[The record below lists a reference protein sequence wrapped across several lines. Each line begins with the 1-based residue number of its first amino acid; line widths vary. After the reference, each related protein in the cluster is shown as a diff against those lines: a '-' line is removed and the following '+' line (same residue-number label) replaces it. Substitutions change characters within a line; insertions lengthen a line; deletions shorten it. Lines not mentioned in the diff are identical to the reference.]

1 MDEHENHAAAVAFLE
16 GLGLDGDPS
25 LIEQACVMGE
35 CLTLM
40 AERNG
45 RYHDL
50 WKRDGWLG
58 NVFQLTHKA
67 SRIRRLFFDRA
78 SHGEAVATP
87 DPDDAFDLIN
97 YAIFF
102 IRCLRESNRTGI

>member
-1 MDEHENHAAAVAFLE
+1 MDDKTHDIIEEFLRLVGVTPE
-16 GLGLDGDPS
+16 ES
-25 LIEQACVMGE
+25 TIEQMGVMVE
-35 CLTLM
+35 AIKLFE
-40 AERNG
+40 ERNA
-45 RYHDL
+45 RYNDL

-67 SRIRRLFFDRA
+67 SRIRRLFFDKA
-78 SHGEAVATP
+78 SRGEAAATP